1 MTDWKTKVSNPLQ
14 VGGIETA
21 ILDNGPGKGTR
32 IAWVNTGTGL
42 RYKVVIDRGLD
53 IADASYNAHSLA
65 WISHLGV
72 VAPSPTGYRG
82 IEWLNGFGGGL
93 LTTCG
98 LDHVGGPESD
108 EYGERGLHS
117 QFSGLPA
124 TIESII
130 QPDPLAGRLDMQITG
145 IIKQSRP
152 LGAQLVLRRTI
163 SGKLGEPTIRIQDEV
178 VNHGNTPAPHM
189 LLYHM
194 NLGWPLV
201 DEGAD
206 ICWRGPW
213 ESREGAD
220 KAKIFQAGQPF
231 RKGSPPLEDHVG
243 GGEEAAF
250 IDVEAD
256 DDGTCCCGIH
266 NPNIG
271 IALSIEF
278 KKNQLPWL
286 TNWQHWGPGECVV
299 GLEPG
304 THPPIGQAK
313 ARQNGS
319 LILLEPQER
328 REYEV
333 VVRIMDQPTDIAD
346 FLQRTAGR

>member
-1 MTDWKTKVSNPLQ
+1 MNDWKEKVSNPLQ

-21 ILDNGPGKGTR
+21 ILDNGPGRGTR

-53 IADASYNAHSLA
+53 IADAFYNAHSLA

-72 VAPSPTGYRG
+72 VAPTPVGYRG
-82 IEWLNGFGGGL
+82 LEWLNGFGGGL

-108 EYGERGLHS
+108 EHGERGLHS

-130 QPDPLAGRLDMQITG
+130 QPDPLVGRLDMQITG
-145 IIKQSRP
+145 VIKQSRP

-163 SGKLGEPTIRIQDEV
+163 SGKLGEPTIRIHDEV

-201 DEGAD
+201 DEGVA

-220 KAKIFQAGQPF
+220 KAKIFQEGQPF
-231 RKGSPPLEDHVG
+231 RKGSPPLKDHVG

-256 DDGTCCCGIH
+256 DDGTCYCGIH
-266 NPNIG
+266 NPHIG

-278 KKNQLPWL
+278 NKAQLPWL

-319 LILLEPQER
+319 LILLEPHER

-333 VVRIMDQPTDIAD
+333 TIRVMDQPADIAD
-346 FLQRTAGR
+346 FLRYTTSK

>member
-1 MTDWKTKVSNPLQ
+1 MDWNHKVSNPLQ

-53 IADASYNAHSLA
+53 IADAFYNAHSLA
-65 WISHLGV
+65 WISHVGI
-72 VAPSPTGYRG
+72 VAPSPAGYRG

-108 EYGERGLHS
+108 AYGQRGLHS
-117 QFSGLPA
+117 QLSGLPA

-130 QPDPLAGRLDMQITG
+130 QPDPRAGRMDMQITG
-145 IIKQSRP
+145 IIKQSQP
-152 LGAQLVLRRTI
+152 LGTQLVLKRTI
-163 SGKLGEPTIRIQDEV
+163 SGTLGDPAIRIHDEV

-201 DEGAD
+201 DEGVD

-213 ESREGAD
+213 VSREGED
-220 KAKIFQAGQPF
+220 RAKIFREGQPF
-231 RKGSPPLEDHVG
+231 RKGSPPLKDHVG
-243 GGEEAAF
+243 SGEEAAF
-250 IDVEAD
+250 IDVDAD
-256 DDGTCCCGIH
+256 ANGKCYCGIH
-266 NPNIG
+266 NPRIG

-278 KKNQLPWL
+278 NKAQLPWL

-313 ARQNGS
+313 AREEGS
-319 LILLEPQER
+319 LILLEPGER

-333 VVRIMDQPTDIAD
+333 TVRILDRSDEIAD
-346 FLQRTAGR
+346 FLQRTASR